1 MKKIDTKSKMIKY
14 STGAILS
21 AGMICGLVFANIQS
35 EIKAEDPVIA
45 ASGLTT
51 IDTNVKD
58 ALKKVEKVST
68 KKSAKKEV
76 EKAETKTKDTQV
88 SQDVPA
94 SNDEPQQQ
102 QTQEPAQTQSE
113 PQQKQSAA
121 PAKAQTQVKQTQ
133 KQADPEPVQEAV
145 TNPVAQTA
153 LSLVGSQMHCEEV
166 AEASINAVGKS
177 AWTTKIYMDGDA
189 EVYDHIMNP
198 DNFLQVGYQ
207 VSLNQLQQGDILYY
221 ANNGKGGS
229 HVAVYVGNGQAVHGG
244 YNGRNVVISGVYLS
258 GASTPIGIR
267 L

>member
-1 MKKIDTKSKMIKY
+1 MKKIDTTSKMIKY
-14 STGAILS
+14 TTGAILS
-21 AGMICGLVFANIQS
+21 AGMICGLVFANTQN
-35 EIKAEDPVIA
+35 EVKAEAQKVA

-51 IDTNVKD
+51 IDTNVKET
-58 ALKKVEKVST
+58 LKKVEKVST

-76 EKAETKTKDTQV
+76 EKAETKTKETQE
-88 SQDVPA
+88 SQDTTA
-94 SNDEPQQQ
+94 YSEEPQQ
-102 QTQEPAQTQSE
+102 TQAPAQTQSE
-113 PQQKQSAA
+113 PQQTQSAA

-133 KQADPEPVQEAV
+133 KQETPQPVQEAV

-153 LSLVGSQMHCEEV
+153 LSLVGSQMYCEEV

-177 AWTTKIYMDGDA
+177 AWIMKTYMDGDV
-189 EVYDHIMNP
+189 EVYDRTMGP

-207 VSLNQLQQGDILYY
+207 VSLSNLQQGDILYY
-221 ANNGKGGS
+221 ANNGGGGS

-244 YNGRNVVISGVYLS
+244 FNGKNVVVAGVYLS